1 MRLSTVLL
9 ALSIFL
15 STAYGSNEHQNF
27 PTITDLPNT
36 QLFVH
41 RIPNINLSVTNFGF
55 LGSQEGEF
63 EDFEGYFDPAPGA
76 MFPAYSELEYLFQGG
91 IWIGAEID
99 TVDQYGNPVLDTV
112 VSTGLDGWWGS
123 HFELFPENYPNGGLW
138 REEIMADE
146 EIYAVYYDTNSFIG
160 PDPFTQ
166 RPHIPMYL
174 KITQHSFAWMSPGYN
189 DFIILEFI
197 LENIGSRYLHNSYVG
212 IYWDGDVYH
221 YSEGGALGYIDD
233 ICGYIQNGD
242 FGIGW
247 LADNDGDPND
257 YNLFDD
263 SSTTGVVGL
272 TLVGSSTPTLQ
283 TSFNWWVNN
292 LNSAYDWGP
301 RRLENYNGPF
311 PCGGNGTP
319 CGDKVK
325 YEMMSNDEK
334 DYGTIW
340 CNLTCWE
347 NNGWIPRPIHSTDI
361 ADGYDTKYLISF
373 GPFDLPAGAVETLT
387 VAVIGGNRF
396 HTDPDN
402 YANNLFGHTTDSI
415 SIAQYY
421 NNLGFAQILELAD
434 SVVSFY
440 QHDYVNIPL
449 GPPSNFRVT
458 AWDEDFV
465 TLGWNSLTRSG
476 LYEYRIYRGTEPGVY
491 DPQKLTPDG
500 FSDTVF
506 VDTAVQNNIDYY
518 YVITSTKI
526 SGLEGGYSNEASINT
541 GQPQTPTGLAAEGGN
556 SRIDLNWNYNPESDI
571 LGYLIYKSEGPDN
584 FTMLTDTIETNH
596 FTDTYVGNG
605 LEFFYY
611 ITAIDSFMNVSFGSD
626 TVSAIPMG
634 FDSGILLIS
643 CTSANPQI
651 NPDFDSMTVFYENI
665 LANYQHQVIYHTPQ
679 LLPEVANYSTLIYAK
694 ELASGYQRFYNSADM
709 LETYL
714 QLGGNI
720 ILAGTRQ
727 LTPHSGVEG
736 VYYFNS
742 DEIQN
747 QFFNLDGAEF
757 PSAYANMEFTGG
769 SSISPSFY
777 DFVLDSSRTGRI
789 IYPAGLPPGRLN
801 GIGVLIPND
810 SSEVIYNYV
819 AVNPDTSNYHGR
831 PIGLI
836 HQTNNYNTAVLE
848 FPLYYVEEPIS
859 HYTLHYILNDF
870 GEIPNTGTDDDQ
882 NLLPRSTRLL
892 QNYPNPFNNT
902 TTLKYNLSQA
912 GNVSIAIYNILGQ
925 KVAEPLNGYL
935 QAGVQSVTWNANRL
949 PSGIYFVRMK
959 TEDYS
964 GSIKLLLLK

>member
-1 MRLSTVLL
+1 L
-9 ALSIFL
+9 ALSILF
-15 STAYGSNEHQNF
+15 SKAYGFNEHQNS
-27 PTITDLPNT
+27 PTINELPNT

-41 RIPNINLSVTNFGF
+41 RIPNINLSVTNFGN
-55 LGSQEGEF
+55 LGSLEGEY
-63 EDFEGYFDPAPGA
+63 EDAEGIFDPAPGV
-76 MFPAYSELEYLFQGG
+76 MFPAGSDLEYLFIGA

-112 VSTGLDGWWGS
+112 VSVGLDGWWGN
-123 HFELFPENYPNGGLW
+123 HFELFPEDYPNGGLW

-146 EIYAVYYDTNSFIG
+146 EIYAVYYDTNSSIG

-166 RPHIPMYL
+166 RLHIPMYI
-174 KITQHSFAWMSPGYN
+174 KITQHSFAWSSPGYN
-189 DFIILEFI
+189 DFVILEYIF
-197 LENIGSRYLHNSYVG
+197 ENFGSRYLHNTYVG
-212 IYWDGDVYH
+212 VYWDGDVFH
-221 YSEGGALGYIDD
+221 YSEGNPGYMDD
-233 ICGYIQNGD
+233 ICGYVEQGGH
-242 FGIGW
+242 GIGW
-247 LADNDGDPND
+247 LADNDGQPHNGQ
-257 YNLFDD
+257 FD
-263 SSTTGVVGL
+263 SLSPAGVIGL
-272 TLVGSSTPTLQ
+272 TLVGSTTPDLEA
-283 TSFNWWVNN
+283 SFNWWVNN
-292 LNSAYDWGP
+292 INSVYDWGP

-340 CNLTCWE
+340 CDLACWE
-347 NNGWIPRPIHSTDI
+347 NNGWIPRPIHSTNM
-361 ADGYDTKYLISF
+361 ADGYETKYLISF
-373 GPFDLPAGAVETLT
+373 GPFDLAAGAVETLT
-387 VAVIGGNRF
+387 VAVLGRNQF
-396 HTDPDN
+396 HIDPDN
-402 YANNLFGHTTDSI
+402 YSNYLFGHTSDSS

-421 NNLGFAQILELAD
+421 GNLGFGQFLELAD

-440 QHDYVNIPL
+440 QHDYINIPL

-465 TLGWNSLTRSG
+465 TLGWNPVTRSG
-476 LYEYRIYRGTEPGVY
+476 LHEYRIYRGTESGVY

-500 FSDTVF
+500 FTDTVF

-518 YVITSTKI
+518 YVITCTKL
-526 SGLEGGYSNEASINT
+526 SGLEGGYSSETSINT
-541 GQPQTPTGLAAEGGN
+541 GQPQTPTGLTAEGSN
-556 SRIDLNWNYNPESDI
+556 SRIDLNWNHNPESDI
-571 LGYLIYKSEGPDN
+571 FGYLIYKSEGPDN
-584 FTMLTDTIETNH
+584 FTMLTDTIETNS

-651 NPDFDSMTVFYENI
+651 NPDFDSMMVFYENI

-679 LLPEVANYSTLIYAK
+679 LLPEIANYSTLIYAK
-694 ELASGYQRFYNSADM
+694 EMASGYQRFYNSSEM
-709 LETYL
+709 LEIYL
-714 QLGGNI
+714 ELGGNI

-727 LTPHSGVEG
+727 LTPHAGVEG
-736 VYYFNS
+736 VYSFDP

-757 PSAYANMEFTGG
+757 PNAYDNMEFVGGG
-769 SSISPSFY
+769 SLSPSFY
-777 DFVLDSSRTGRI
+777 DFGLDSSRTGRI

-810 SSEVIYNYV
+810 SSEIIYNYV
-819 AVNPDTSNYHGR
+819 AVNPDTSNYHDR
-831 PIGLI
+831 PVGII
-836 HQTNNYNTAVLE
+836 HQTDNYNTAVLE

-859 HYTLHYILNDF
+859 HYILHYILNDF
-870 GEIPNTGTDDDQ
+870 GEVPMSGIDENQD
-882 NLLPRSTRLL
+882 LLPRSTQLL

-912 GNVSIAIYNILGQ
+912 GVVSLTIYNILGQ
-925 KVAEPLNGYL
+925 EVARPVNEFQQTG
-935 QAGVQSVTWNANRL
+935 AKSVTWKVDHL
-949 PSGIYFVRMK
+949 PSGIYFARMITK
-959 TEDYS
+959 DYS